1 MNVSKTSIPKTKIW
15 LRAIALLVAVVL
27 LPLTT
32 AQAQRTNHRAVGVRL
47 RAAVSAGELSG
58 EQARAMMAVISG
70 QRGSDRR
77 SDSRGRSER
86 SRSGRNRGQRSEQ
99 RRRRTGSRGGRR
111 DRGQPPQE
119 RMHALRKKLVAAVRA
134 GKLSREDA
142 GKKMRVAVAQ
152 VKKKMAGARKPHAN
166 TGRSDAAGAKKWLQG
181 VRKEIGAAVEAGK
194 MSRIDAAKKMKAA
207 VTGIKK
213 KLAGAKKSKGKDAGA
228 KKSKGKDARAKKPK
242 GKEAKSKKS
251 RARKSGARKS
261 RVPKARTSKDPKA
274 KKTVA
279 DAKTTDIGE
288 RGRAYLV
295 KVRKDVGAAV
305 KAGKMTRKQAVERI
319 KAATEAIQKRMA
331 GVRKPRRSEPKED
344 SKRTRNRTRS
354 SAGRRRE
361 SDRAPGRV
369 KTKDEPRRSR
379 SEDSKD
385 RVRPQSDT
393 VQKSV
398 HGV

>member
-1 MNVSKTSIPKTKIW
+1 MRKPRGSERKVRTRKTK
-15 LRAIALLVAVVL
+15 
-27 LPLTT
+27 
-32 AQAQRTNHRAVGVRL
+32 
-47 RAAVSAGELSG
+47 
-58 EQARAMMAVISG
+58 
-70 QRGSDRR
+70 
-77 SDSRGRSER
+77 
-86 SRSGRNRGQRSEQ
+86 
-99 RRRRTGSRGGRR
+99 
-111 DRGQPPQE
+111 
-119 RMHALRKKLVAAVRA
+119 
-134 GKLSREDA
+134 
-142 GKKMRVAVAQ
+142 
-152 VKKKMAGARKPHAN
+152 
-166 TGRSDAAGAKKWLQG
+166 
-181 VRKEIGAAVEAGK
+181 
-194 MSRIDAAKKMKAA
+194 
-207 VTGIKK
+207 
-213 KLAGAKKSKGKDAGA
+213 
-228 KKSKGKDARAKKPK
+228 
-242 GKEAKSKKS
+242 
-251 RARKSGARKS
+251 
-261 RVPKARTSKDPKA
+261 
-274 KKTVA
+274 A